1 MGTLIAMARS
11 PAKRAVGT
19 LLFVIAA
26 LVVVGFL
33 FLLYARSL
41 NDDSIPLTDEVPA
54 AALVAAIALG
64 VIVIILLLMIVIRKW
79 DKRAETAEAG
89 EVFFVPED
97 QQQRPAPVAT
107 TSYQTGGDIVVYD
120 LAKVPL
126 AKGAWAA
133 AEKDGAQHPFYY
145 PRNVA
150 AGVYVNDYI
159 DVAPG
164 RTLKLRTLM
173 AGPDGPY
180 ADASQPR
187 SRRMARQ
194 EPVAQ
199 SKAAE
204 SLIASATRGR
214 QQSVVLAEEPT
225 PAPEPA
231 APEPAPTE
239 ERPDASK
246 DVYYDYP
253 GDNHDVEDIE
263 GIGQVYGTKLR
274 GLGVHTTA
282 RLAYEDTGSLAERM
296 ELPRKTVEGWKQM
309 AELVKVNGI
318 GPQYAEALVRAGIEG
333 IAELKRRSP
342 AKIAEQVNA
351 YLDTLDTNVLGTK
364 ITEKRVEGWQSNAKG
379 MRRVRLQVPPQ

>member
-1 MGTLIAMARS
+1 MARS

-19 LLFVIAA
+19 LLFVLAA
-26 LVVVGFL
+26 VVVAWFV
-33 FLLYARSL
+33 FLLYARSV
-41 NDDSIPLTDEVPA
+41 NDDSVPLIGDVPA
-54 AALVAAIALG
+54 AALVAAIVLG
-64 VIVIILLLMIVIRKW
+64 AIVVILLLMLVIRKW
-79 DKRAETAEAG
+79 DRRAEAAESG
-89 EVFFVPED
+89 EVFFVPEEAAK
-97 QQQRPAPVAT
+97 RPAPVAT
-107 TSYQTGGDIVVYD
+107 TAYQTGGEVVVYD

-126 AKGAWAA
+126 GKRAWAA

-150 AGVYVNDYI
+150 AGVYVNDYV

-173 AGPDGPY
+173 AGPDGPF
-180 ADASQPR
+180 ADTSQPR
-187 SRRMARQ
+187 RRSQA

-199 SKAAE
+199 SRAAE
-204 SLIASATRGR
+204 SLIAAATRGR
-214 QQSVVLAEEPT
+214 QQSVVLAEEPAAAEPMQAEAP
-225 PAPEPA
+225 PAG
-231 APEPAPTE
+231 
-239 ERPDASK
+239 DAGK

-253 GDNHDVEDIE
+253 GDTHDIEDIE
-263 GIGQVYGTKLR
+263 GIGQVYGGKLR
-274 GLGVHTTA
+274 ALGIHTTA
-282 RLAYEDTGSLAERM
+282 RLAYEDAGTLAERM
-296 ELPRKTVEGWKQM
+296 ELPRRTVENWKQM

-364 ITEKRVEGWQSNAKG
+364 VTEKRVEGWQANAKG
-379 MRRVRLQVPPQ
+379 MKRVRLQVPPQ